1 MSQSPFE
8 LAGPRLEWSVEPRHL
23 DADLIGKVLRTSN
36 REQAGARHWIVLAV
50 GIALLVGVIALDPSA
65 ALPILLPGVIV
76 IAGLVVLIRLQ
87 IGKAARAA
95 IAQVTEEGGYFFAAD
110 PAGTEL
116 RSAVAAER
124 LAWPVYQ
131 RATTVDDAVVLRTQS
146 RVIRVLPGASMR
158 SGVSPEQAAEVINGW
173 IDSARPGH

>member
-1 MSQSPFE
+1 MAALISLLQVACT
-8 LAGPRLEWSVEPRHL
+8 LAFAW
-23 DADLIGKVLRTSN
+23 LITQAITGVVSHGATPALTSTLLQLGGVIAI
-36 REQAGARHWIVLAV
+36 R
-50 GIALLVGVIALDPSA
+50 ALLVWANERVA
-65 ALPILLPGVIV
+65 AG
-76 IAGLVVLIRLQ
+76 AASRL
-87 IGKAARAA
+87 
-95 IAQVTEEGGYFFAAD
+95 
-110 PAGTEL
+110 GTEL

-146 RVIRVLPGASMR
+146 RVIRVLSGASMR